1 MVSMTCSPSVCVDGE
16 GRVTARRTSVHTRHK
31 NRSQSFA
38 SIKFFSELDSTIHDQ
53 VTVLGR

>member
-1 MVSMTCSPSVCVDGE
+1 MTCSPSVCVDGE

-38 SIKFFSELDSTIHDQ
+38 SIKFYEDIDATIHDE
-53 VTVLGR
+53 VDR